1 MVAVVVAEA
10 AVDRTVVQAVVAVV
24 VMPIMTLESEF
35 IQAAL
40 TSTVP
45 DKVTMVGQDQ
55 LMCVVAV
62 VVVLV
67 PLEEP

>member
-1 MVAVVVAEA
+1 
-10 AVDRTVVQAVVAVV
+10 
-24 VMPIMTLESEF
+24 MPIMTVESEF

-45 DKVTMVGQDQ
+45 DKVTMVGQEE
-55 LMCVVAV
+55 LMCVVVA

-67 PLEEP
+67 PLEELKMVALGSAAL